1 MKSTNI
7 EIDSLD
13 ILQELFGINDKLI
26 KVIEKRLMSELPF
39 MATENI
45 MMDAVKA
52 GGDRQELH
60 ERIRELSMEAGRNVK
75 EKGLDNN
82 LLELIAAD
90 PAFNLSLE
98 ELQKTMDPAKYVGRA
113 PIQVDV
119 YLKNVVNPV
128 LEANKDILGVTAEI
142 NV

>member
-1 MKSTNI
+1 MKKDI
-7 EIDSLD
+7 AELLDSLGKSKFRGSFH
-13 ILQELFGINDKLI
+13 LN
-26 KVIEKRLMSELPF
+26 
-39 MATENI
+39 
-45 MMDAVKA
+45 
-52 GGDRQELH
+52 
-60 ERIRELSMEAGRNVK
+60 RNMKEYIK

>member
-1 MKSTNI
+1 
-7 EIDSLD
+7 
-13 ILQELFGINDKLI
+13 
-26 KVIEKRLMSELPF
+26 
-39 MATENI
+39 

-90 PAFNLSLE
+90 DAFNMSLE
-98 ELQKTMDPAKYVGRA
+98 DLKKTMDPSKYVGRA
-113 PIQVDV
+113 KEQVEAYLGRVINPLLEENHDV
-119 YLKNVVNPV
+119 
-128 LEANKDILGVTAEI
+128 LGVKAEI

>member
-1 MKSTNI
+1 
-7 EIDSLD
+7 
-13 ILQELFGINDKLI
+13 
-26 KVIEKRLMSELPF
+26 MSELPF

-60 ERIRELSMEAGRNVK
+60 EKIRKLSMEAGKNVK

-90 PAFNLSLE
+90 PSFNLTLE
-98 ELQKTMDPAKYVGRA
+98 ELQKTMDPSKYTGRSEE
-113 PIQVDV
+113 QVEEFVADF
-119 YLKNVVNPV
+119 VNPV
-128 LEANKDILGVTAEI
+128 LEENKEILGMTAEI